1 MGDESYIKEGGLDKK
16 WRTIKVTVVDSTVS
30 KKRTVI
36 VND

>member
-1 MGDESYIKEGGLDKK
+1 MGDKSYIKEGGLDKE